1 MHEHAARMKDG
12 SLANSLEQAVIYLDS
27 SRPARN
33 STEAHPMITSVYYL
47 DKLTNLW
54 SHQLLDGFIF
64 HRYCRELMLRLEAKE
79 LSTELFLLC
88 FTIIS

>member
-12 SLANSLEQAVIYLDS
+12 SLANSLEHAVIYLDS

-47 DKLTNLW
+47 DELTNLW
-54 SHQLLDGFIF
+54 SHQLTSNSWVMQAIQTRKFAF
-64 HRYCRELMLRLEAKE
+64 
-79 LSTELFLLC
+79 
-88 FTIIS
+88 